1 MDHQVAGGRR
11 TEGGRRRTEDGG
23 RKTEDRG
30 RRSVAAGLLLVLAV
44 LFSCAGPKSLE
55 TQKGVLKVVD
65 SAVVDEKKKNRKPPL
80 ALPVNQPVQISFE
93 SDPVL
98 YAAFSGD
105 GKTVA
110 YVLENEGRSSLWLI
124 PGDSAANAPP
134 QNRLEDMGR
143 ISAPALSRD
152 GRSLAFVATDYD
164 AKGDIYVLSVD
175 KAELTP
181 LRLTGRDSADGGP
194 ALSPDGRRIY
204 FQRLL
209 PGEVLPQLAAMDL
222 DAPAG
227 SQDIPKVDTLREGAF
242 PSVSP
247 NGESLAFVSFTKD
260 SGGDIWLLD
269 LKTGDAKPITKGPSQ
284 DLYPTWSVNGKW
296 IYFSRFDAD
305 TNGDGII
312 SFDDH
317 AAINRIASGDADS
330 QAYPLTSG
338 TFSAYQP
345 MITSSQILFLSNIN
359 GTGNIWALPLE
370 GQIPVKENVQ
380 AQMAVARLLASR
392 IPQEDSLAVLAYY
405 SVLENFGTD
414 EKPSAEAAYEIG
426 KLYQR
431 MGRRGLAIQ
440 AFERVMQDF
449 KDSHPE
455 KDLAAIRLAALQA
468 ETAWETAPTDLK
480 RQEILKDA
488 VIGIQKISEIKN
500 ASSRIR
506 ARAWMTQA
514 RLLGD
519 LGQNAAFLEKAISLL
534 DRVGTTKDLP
544 AELKAEALFQKAR
557 LSSRMGRPSAV
568 EPIYLSI
575 ITLYPDTP
583 WADRSVEQIIDI
595 HMSDSANETDENRMQ
610 ALARL
615 AETHRKNTPALSMG
629 ALNRMGDTVFQK
641 GDWPQAKRW
650 YREVLTRYAGSGES
664 FLKGEFPPTQVAAAR
679 LALAEIL
686 YREELFRQALD
697 LYEKEM
703 AYRPYED
710 RLYGLARAAYVR
722 KSMAAANFLFNLGEI
737 PAAQKIYSDLIRE
750 DSDLVQAHRG
760 YIKCAALL
768 KQINPVLGRYRTQL
782 AKDPDNP
789 VFLYAEGLC
798 LTYLEGKRSL
808 DEARTLI
815 ELAIRKQGQNPYF
828 HQTLGYIFEVSE
840 TVYGEPGGFEKA
852 LVSYRKAFFLN
863 NPGADP
869 QNSANLALN
878 LGNIHF
884 LLGQYTK
891 ALEMYLERL
900 ASKAPFDHED
910 TEILFYRRLGGAAF
924 QVNDPDISINAYTR
938 ALDLIEKWIDPKR
951 ASELMGKLNTTIFDR
966 ILTPALKRQ
975 KNAESV
981 ELLARLQSD
990 IHKDL
995 FRATEK
1001 PFDAPPDPRW
1011 HPYKEAMGSIMARE
1025 EKLMGELSPLMTD
1038 KKSETEKTLLFMLS
1052 RARDALEF
1060 PGRMTE
1066 LKAEMLDRLGLAYQ
1080 EGEKWD
1086 EAANAF
1092 ERAFQLNLALGK
1104 TQNLAANRRSVAYST
1119 YIEAG
1124 ERAGSEKERLLKEAL
1139 KQFQEM
1145 QGLLDQYGVVDPG
1158 DKKAAGSRG
1167 EGGGAMVNVSLDLA
1181 LDKTTGSQ
1189 AVYGFSREQ
1198 ETRLAQAFISRIET
1212 ELGVLG
1218 KAQAAVHQQLLPY
1231 QKGKLVSDKDLYGVS
1246 LLSHRDGQVRFA
1258 LRQPVKAFRSFQ
1270 RSAELALKLRNPV
1283 SAAMNVV
1290 NMAWALGRIPAGDPD
1305 YGTMKNQLAMLDRKT
1320 ARLLKRFREVLD
1332 PSVLPD
1338 YHNKMGVLILNG
1350 GEQITDSSPEAAARS
1365 LACLKRAGIHFT
1377 HGLEALKG
1385 IKPAGIPVT
1394 RKGLALEAALQ
1405 LNLAHV
1411 ALGFEES
1418 SSAKI
1423 CSEKALEIAAKGLLP
1438 QYEWRARMLLG
1449 DLTGALKTLAEVPLV
1464 NAGCASG
1471 EIRTA
1476 FSPMVAALIQKGDA
1490 EGALNL
1496 LENLSEIERFQQMSP
1511 MVTAQISPSERAR
1524 LLKIFPRLM
1533 TLLRLKTELK
1543 GVENGEKRHLEERI
1557 LEEQTLLDQ
1566 AMGRDPKES
1575 STANTV
1581 GLPARLTRSVALQE
1595 ELLFLLSLCF
1605 EMDRVADLAVE
1616 TRHALSQKEKNPF
1629 KDRYNELL
1637 TLYGQT
1643 LKGIKKLATRE
1654 GTPGV
1659 AALFAPYPVEAID
1672 LMENLPPEGRA
1683 IRVFE
1688 KVPRE
1693 NSWTVFVVS
1702 PDDIVIETRHAL
1714 SLLPPSTI
1722 LIYEDPW
1729 ALPPKSG
1736 SPVALNAT
1744 HLVRSVQNRKPFKKR
1759 IVEIAGAYAL
1769 PTDFDITRLPVSTER
1784 DDISEVLP
1792 GAQGLL
1798 LGGPVYTANTVPT
1811 RPKEVPVYGPAMGLD
1826 QGRILPLFTLFHQL
1840 SDASLV
1846 MAPRAATEETP
1857 LLGHL
1862 FSLMGVPTLVLPHKP
1877 SDHSP
1882 VVTLFFEAYG
1892 KNPVQE
1898 ALSKALQNPKV
1909 KGDRWVSLGY
1919 WGMTE
1924 KEALDLANRRF
1935 KIYVQEGINSFKK
1948 KEPLYALVSFE
1959 NALMV
1964 ARQMETLSRY
1974 EPQLLIY
1981 ARESAYAAGRYE
1993 ISARYAGDL
2002 VKFWAGKKPDSKDQ
2016 AEALVKLG
2024 LIRARME
2031 QYDRAI
2037 PALEEGA
2044 EIMANLEL
2052 EDLQVSAL
2060 NDLGV
2065 VLENATDYDR
2075 ALAQFQNAADLSR
2088 SLDKK
2093 ERLARQYM
2101 RMGRI
2106 YDLRMSQYAKAK
2118 IHYLKAYSLYEAL
2131 NKTEDMAQAL
2141 LDAGRCDRL
2150 LGNFKGAEERY
2161 GKALMLLEMGEG
2173 EQKSENKILA
2183 GILMEQANNHWFQA
2197 RYQEAFKGRL
2207 EVFKMALK
2215 NNWILEQV
2223 NSLNTAGLIW
2233 WTLGDHEAALRELKK
2248 ALQLAETLSARRDE
2262 VATTLNN
2269 MGLVYRDAGD
2279 YEKAISVL
2287 DQALSI
2293 DRKINSSWAI
2303 AYDLKNLG
2311 LTYLRMGNAE
2321 KAVPLFEEA
2330 LALTRKIG
2338 NRINQAKILVGYG
2351 EALMALKRFD
2361 EAKTR
2366 FDEALDLSIK
2376 MALREVEWR
2385 ALFGLAQLQ
2394 LRGGNKTEARN
2405 LLEGAVKVIEGMRAD
2420 IKLDQLKDGFIAN
2433 KMGVY
2438 ETLVSL
2444 LVDMGLDSQ
2453 AFYVAER
2460 SRARNLIDLL
2470 GNQRLS
2476 LHGAVNQKLYDGEKA
2491 LKNRIAEYEALM
2503 AQSTDPDERAV
2514 YQKGLDQ
2521 ARDGY
2526 RDLLLEIQLKNP
2538 ELASI
2543 LSVDP
2548 LTLPQVQE
2556 LMEPGTALL
2565 AYYLVPDEILCWFIT
2580 RDRAELFRTPLG
2592 RRTLAQSVLDYRRT
2606 LQNLEPAEK
2615 QSEELYAW
2623 LLSPLK
2629 EQLKGVKTLGIVPHH
2644 ILHHLSFSTLF
2655 DGKEYLVDQV
2665 PLFSLPSTSVLRH
2678 TAQEREMKNAPKVL
2692 AVGNPDLQNPALALP
2707 FAEKEVASIGWRYP
2721 DMTLLTGDKATE
2733 GWVVRNIS
2741 DFDIIHLASH
2751 GDFDPVNPLFSS
2763 VKLARDDQYDGDL
2776 RASEVFGLDIR
2787 AGLVM
2792 LSACQTGLGKI
2803 TSGDDVIGMNRAFL
2817 YAGTNA
2823 IMSSLWR
2830 VSDISTAL
2838 LVKQFY
2844 REYKN
2849 RGKAQSLS
2857 RAIRHVKNR
2866 YPHPGYWGAFVLVG
2880 DYR

>member
-11 TEGGRRRTEDGG
+11 TEGGRR
-23 RKTEDRG
+23 KTEDSG

-65 SAVVDEKKKNRKPPL
+65 SAVVAEKEKDRKPPL

-164 AKGDIYVLSVD
+164 AKGDIYLLSVD
-175 KAELTP
+175 KTESTP
-181 LRLTGRDSADGGP
+181 LRLTGRGSSDGAP

-222 DAPAG
+222 DAPVG

-260 SGGDIWLLD
+260 SGGDIWVLD

-312 SFDDH
+312 SFDDN
-317 AAINRIASGDADS
+317 AVICRVVCEDTGL
-330 QAYPLTSG
+330 QVYPLTSG

-380 AQMAVARLLASR
+380 AQMAVARFLTSR

-414 EKPSAEAAYEIG
+414 EKPSVEAAYEIG

-480 RQEILKDA
+480 RKEILKNA
-488 VIGIQKISEIKN
+488 IIGIQKISEGEN
-500 ASSRIR
+500 AAFSDTNSLDSSRIR
-506 ARAWMTQA
+506 ARMWMAQA

-519 LGQNAAFLEKAISLL
+519 LGQDAASLEKAISLL
-534 DRVGTTKDLP
+534 GRVGTMKDLP
-544 AELKAEALFQKAR
+544 AELKAEALFQKGR

-583 WADRSVEQIIDI
+583 WADRSVDRIIDI
-595 HMSDSANETDENRMQ
+595 HLSDSANEKYENRMQ

-615 AETHRKNTPALSMG
+615 AETHRKTAPALSMG
-629 ALNRMGDTVFQK
+629 ALNRIGDTAFQE

-650 YREVLTRYAGSGES
+650 YREVLTRYAETGGAAVKDNS
-664 FLKGEFPPTQVAAAR
+664 PPTQVAAAR
-679 LALAEIL
+679 LSLAEIL

-722 KSMAAANFLFNLGEI
+722 KSMAAADFLYNLGEI

-750 DSDLVQAHRG
+750 DPNLVQAHRG
-760 YIKCAALL
+760 YIKCAALM
-768 KQINPVLGRYRTQL
+768 KQINPVLDQYRAQL

-789 VFLYAEGLC
+789 VLLYVNGLC
-798 LTYLEGKRSL
+798 LTYLEGKKTL
-808 DEARTLI
+808 DEARRLI
-815 ELAIRKQGQNPYF
+815 EVAIRKQGQNPYF

-840 TVYGEPGGFEKA
+840 TVYGEPGGLEKA
-852 LVSYRKAFFLN
+852 LLSYQKAFFLN
-863 NPGADP
+863 NPEQDP

-900 ASKAPFDHED
+900 ASKVPFDHED

-924 QVNDPDISINAYTR
+924 QVSDPDISINAYTR
-938 ALDLIEKWIDPKR
+938 SLDLIEKRIDPKR

-966 ILTPALKRQ
+966 ILTPALKRS

-981 ELLARLQSD
+981 ELVARRQSD

-1001 PFDAPPDPRW
+1001 PFDAPPNPRW
-1011 HPYKEAMGSIMARE
+1011 HPYKEAMTSIMARE

-1104 TQNLAANRRSVAYST
+1104 TRNLAANRRSVAYNT
-1119 YIEAG
+1119 YMEAG
-1124 ERAGSEKERLLKEAL
+1124 ERVGSEKERLLKEAL

-1145 QGLLDQYGVVDPG
+1145 QGLLDRYGVVDPG
-1158 DKKAAGSRG
+1158 DKKAGGARSDS
-1167 EGGGAMVNVSLDLA
+1167 GGAMVNVSLDLA

-1189 AVYGFSREQ
+1189 AVYGFSRSQ
-1198 ETRLAQAFISRIET
+1198 EKRLAQAFISRIET

-1246 LLSHRDGQVRFA
+1246 LLSHRDGQVGFA

-1270 RSAELALKLRNPV
+1270 RSAELALKLKNPV

-1290 NMAWALGRIPAGDPD
+1290 NMAWALGRIPAGDPV

-1350 GEQITDSSPEAAARS
+1350 GEQITDSSHEGAARS
-1365 LACLKRAGIHFT
+1365 LARLKQAGIHFT

-1385 IKPAGIPVT
+1385 VKPAGIPVT

-1423 CSEKALEIAAKGLLP
+1423 CAEKALEIAAKGLLP
-1438 QYEWRARMLLG
+1438 QYEWRAQMLLG
-1449 DLTGALKTLAEVPLV
+1449 DLTGALKTLAAVPLV
-1464 NAGCASG
+1464 NAGCAPG
-1471 EIRTA
+1471 EIRGA
-1476 FSPMVAALIQKGDA
+1476 FSPMVASLIQKGDA

-1543 GVENGEKRHLEERI
+1543 GVQNGEKRHLEERI

-1616 TRHALSQKEKNPF
+1616 TRHALSQNEKNPF

-1637 TLYGQT
+1637 TLYGKT
-1643 LKGIKKLATRE
+1643 LKGIKKLATR
-1654 GTPGV
+1654 GNTPGV

-1683 IRVFE
+1683 VRVFE
-1688 KVPRE
+1688 KVPLE
-1693 NSWTVFVVS
+1693 NSWTVFVVT

-1759 IVEIAGAYAL
+1759 IVEIAGAYGL
-1769 PTDFDITRLPVSTER
+1769 PADFDVTRLPASTEG
-1784 DDISEVLP
+1784 DDIAAVLP

-1840 SDASLV
+1840 TDASLV
-1846 MAPRAATEETP
+1846 MAPRVATEETA

-1862 FSLMGVPTLVLPHKP
+1862 FSLMEVPTLVLPHKP

-1892 KNPVQE
+1892 KNPVQA
-1898 ALSKALQNPKV
+1898 ALSKALQNPKA

-1935 KIYVQEGINSFKK
+1935 KSYVQEGINSFKK

-1964 ARQMETLSRY
+1964 ARQTGAKDFSPLQRY

-1981 ARESAYAAGRYE
+1981 ARESAYAAERYE
-1993 ISARYAGDL
+1993 IAARYAEDL
-2002 VKFWAGKKPDSKDQ
+2002 VKFWAQKKPDSKDQ

-2075 ALAQFQNAADLSR
+2075 ALAQFQNAADLSK
-2088 SLDKK
+2088 SLDKR

-2118 IHYLKAYSLYEAL
+2118 IHYLKAFALYEAL

-2150 LGNFKGAEERY
+2150 LGNFKGAEEQY
-2161 GKALMLLEMGEG
+2161 GKALKLLEAGQGEP
-2173 EQKSENKILA
+2173 ESENKILA

-2207 EVFKMALK
+2207 RVYQMALK

-2233 WTLGDHEAALRELKK
+2233 WTLGDHEAALRELTK
-2248 ALQLAETLSARRDE
+2248 ALALAKTLSARKDE

-2293 DRKINSSWAI
+2293 DRKINSNWAI

-2330 LALTRKIG
+2330 LALTQKIG

-2366 FDEALDLSIK
+2366 FDEALDLSVK

-2476 LHGAVNQKLYDGEKA
+2476 LHGAVNQKLYDGG
-2491 LKNRIAEYEALM
+2491 
-2503 AQSTDPDERAV
+2503 
-2514 YQKGLDQ
+2514 KG
-2521 ARDGY
+2521 
-2526 RDLLLEIQLKNP
+2526 
-2538 ELASI
+2538 
-2543 LSVDP
+2543 
-2548 LTLPQVQE
+2548 
-2556 LMEPGTALL
+2556 
-2565 AYYLVPDEILCWFIT
+2565 
-2580 RDRAELFRTPLG
+2580 
-2592 RRTLAQSVLDYRRT
+2592 
-2606 LQNLEPAEK
+2606 
-2615 QSEELYAW
+2615 
-2623 LLSPLK
+2623 
-2629 EQLKGVKTLGIVPHH
+2629 
-2644 ILHHLSFSTLF
+2644 
-2655 DGKEYLVDQV
+2655 
-2665 PLFSLPSTSVLRH
+2665 
-2678 TAQEREMKNAPKVL
+2678 AQE
-2692 AVGNPDLQNPALALP
+2692 PDCR
-2707 FAEKEVASIGWRYP
+2707 I
-2721 DMTLLTGDKATE
+2721 
-2733 GWVVRNIS
+2733 
-2741 DFDIIHLASH
+2741 
-2751 GDFDPVNPLFSS
+2751 
-2763 VKLARDDQYDGDL
+2763 
-2776 RASEVFGLDIR
+2776 
-2787 AGLVM
+2787 
-2792 LSACQTGLGKI
+2792 
-2803 TSGDDVIGMNRAFL
+2803 
-2817 YAGTNA
+2817 
-2823 IMSSLWR
+2823 
-2830 VSDISTAL
+2830 
-2838 LVKQFY
+2838 
-2844 REYKN
+2844 
-2849 RGKAQSLS
+2849 
-2857 RAIRHVKNR
+2857 
-2866 YPHPGYWGAFVLVG
+2866 
-2880 DYR
+2880 